1 MVNVMKKY
9 KKDGLLVF
17 FTIIFIL
24 LTIVFFYLLNT
35 IKLWTF
41 NSYTVTSTNIDEVM
55 VIVSDSN
62 INLFRENSFFY
73 YDTKKYYYEILD
85 SNEYDDGI
93 ILTLELEREL
103 HFTDSSY
110 TIMLPDVKRTIFS
123 LIIDS
128 WRSK

>member
-1 MVNVMKKY
+1 MKKY
-9 KKDGLLVF
+9 KKDSLLVF

-24 LTIVFFYLLNT
+24 LTVVFFYLLNT

-41 NSYTVTSTNIDEVM
+41 NSYIVTSTNINEVM

-62 INLFRENSFFY
+62 IRLFRENSFFY
-73 YDTKKYYYEILD
+73 YGTKKYYYEILE
-85 SNEYDDGI
+85 SNEYDEGI
-93 ILTLELEREL
+93 ILTLKLEREL
-103 HFTDSSY
+103 YFTDSSY
-110 TIMLPDVKRTIFS
+110 TVMLPDVKTTILS